1 MIYVFYTNCRKEN
14 RRKRQRIG
22 AALRGAEPKFCNND
36 SESSSAE
43 DGDSATRSSFEED
56 SPVGREG
63 DGDEAEVTEDS
74 EMAGEDNEVVFH
86 VPDSIKHLLED
97 DYINIKFQKKV
108 ISIIMLI
115 LVKDL
120 D

>member
-1 MIYVFYTNCRKEN
+1 MLIYASYTCRKEN

-63 DGDEAEVTEDS
+63 DGDETEVAEDS
-74 EMAGEDNEVVFH
+74 DMVGEDNEVVFH

-108 ISIIMLI
+108 KPKSIFMLN
-115 LVKDL
+115 LF
-120 D
+120 